1 MTQLSFLI
9 GFHYAKVTQNLL
21 TRHHGG
27 DNTMN
32 TKNITDFYKEEV
44 PSYASY
50 DLIRKCSSY
59 IDGFKNAHRKIIWT
73 MLENFGNPNTR
84 TKTSQMSAT
93 VSLKSMYLHGE
104 TNLDGSLCTLAQ
116 SFVGANNY
124 PLITGHGNFG
134 TRFSPDPAA
143 SRYTFVS
150 ISPLVSKLYDKD
162 RPLCKG
168 QMFEGNEIEPAY
180 YVPVFPTLF
189 LNGSDGISTGYS
201 QKIYPRNPKEILKY
215 IRAILNK
222 ADKVP
227 HIENALPW
235 FKGFLGET
243 KLVKEKDADG
253 KTTTKILNYGVIE
266 KVNSNTLH
274 ITEIPITTTYASYVK
289 FLDGLVEKGNIED
302 YDDLSDPKADKFEFT
317 IKVKRVFFDSHED
330 MDSWVKTFNLAK
342 PLNEQLNC
350 IDENNRI
357 REFKDIK
364 EILDAFI
371 KIRLDFY
378 KKRKN
383 YLLQKYMEEIQL
395 DVSKYVWCKGV
406 IDETIHIKNKK
417 KDDIVKQLEK
427 TPKVVQNYGSYNY
440 LLNMPMSSI
449 TKEKMAE
456 LTEKIKNLKELI
468 KVTQKESIEQMWLA
482 DLDEIEK
489 EF

>member
-1 MTQLSFLI
+1 
-9 GFHYAKVTQNLL
+9 
-21 TRHHGG
+21 
-27 DNTMN
+27 MN
-32 TKNITDFYKEEV
+32 TKTVTEFYKEEV

-134 TRFSPDPAA
+134 TRFSPEPAA

-168 QMFEGNEIEPAY
+168 QEFEGNTIEPAY

-189 LNGSDGISTGYS
+189 LNGSDGISTGYK
-201 QKIYPRNPKEILKY
+201 QTIFPRNPKEIVKY
-215 IRAILNK
+215 IVAVLNK
-222 ADKVP
+222 SERIP

-253 KTTTKILNYGVIE
+253 KVTAKVMNFGVVE

-274 ITEIPITTTYASYVK
+274 ISEIPITYTYASYIKV
-289 FLDGLVEKGNIED
+289 LDGLVEKGTIED
-302 YDDLSDPKADKFEFT
+302 YEDLSDPKTDKFEFT
-317 IKVKRVFFDSHED
+317 IKVKRVFFEKNKDI
-330 MDSWVKTFNLAK
+330 DSWIKVFNLAK

-350 IDENNRI
+350 IDEANRI
-357 REFKDIK
+357 HEFSNIK

-371 KIRLDFY
+371 EIRLQYY
-378 KKRKN
+378 KLRKD
-383 YLLQKYMEEIQL
+383 YLLNKYMEEIQL
-395 DVSKYVWCKGV
+395 DVSKYIWCKGV

-427 TPKVVQNYGSYNY
+427 NDKIIQKDGSYNY

-449 TKEKMAE
+449 TKEKMVE

-468 KVTQKESIEQMWLA
+468 KTTQKQTIEQMWLS
-482 DLDEIEK
+482 DLDEIGK

>member
-1 MTQLSFLI
+1 MTEKSI
-9 GFHYAKVTQNLL
+9 S
-21 TRHHGG
+21 
-27 DNTMN
+27 
-32 TKNITDFYKEEV
+32 DFYKEEV

-124 PLITGHGNFG
+124 PLVTGHGNFG
-134 TRFSPDPAA
+134 TRFSPEPAA

-168 QMFEGNEIEPAY
+168 QLFEGSMIEPAY

-189 LNGSDGISTGYS
+189 LNGSDGISTGYK
-201 QKIYPRNPKEILKY
+201 QTIYPRNPKEILKY
-215 IRAILNK
+215 IRSVLK
-222 ADKVP
+222 KSDKIP

-243 KLVKEKDADG
+243 KLIKEKDANG
-253 KTTTKILNYGVIE
+253 NVSEKVMNYGVIE

-274 ITEIPITTTYASYVK
+274 ISEIPITYTYASYIKV
-289 FLDGLVEKGNIED
+289 LDGLVEKGVIED
-302 YDDLSDPKADKFEFT
+302 YEDLSDPKTDKFEFT
-317 IKVKRVFFDSHED
+317 IKVKRVFFEGNQDSQ
-330 MDSWVKTFNLAK
+330 SWIKVFALVK

-357 REFKDIK
+357 REFNNIR
-364 EILDAFI
+364 EIIDAFM
-371 KIRLDFY
+371 KIRLEFY
-378 KKRKN
+378 AKRKE
-383 YLLQKYMEEIQL
+383 YLLKMYFDEIML
-395 DVSKYVWCKGV
+395 DASKYTWCKGI
-406 IDETIHIKNKK
+406 IDESIVIKNKK
-417 KDDIVKQLEK
+417 KDDIVKQLDKIDKIIEK
-427 TPKVVQNYGSYNY
+427 DGSYNY

-449 TKEKMAE
+449 TKEKMTE
-456 LTEKIKNLKELI
+456 LTEKIKALKDKIKEL
-468 KVTQKESIEQMWLA
+468 QKKTIEEMWLA

>member
-1 MTQLSFLI
+1 MTNRE
-9 GFHYAKVTQNLL
+9 KTVTE
-21 TRHHGG
+21 
-27 DNTMN
+27 
-32 TKNITDFYKEEV
+32 FYKEEV

-84 TKTSQMSAT
+84 TKTSQMSAN

-104 TNLDGSLCTLAQ
+104 ANLDGSLCTLAQ

-124 PLITGHGNFG
+124 PLVTGHGNFG

-143 SRYTFVS
+143 SRYTYVS
-150 ISPLVSKLYDKD
+150 ISPLVSKLYDLD
-162 RPLCKG
+162 RPLCKS
-168 QMFEGNEIEPAY
+168 QEFEGSEIEPAY

-189 LNGSDGISTGYS
+189 LNGSDGISTGYK
-201 QKIYPRNPKEILKY
+201 QTLFPRNPKEILKY
-215 IRAILNK
+215 IRAVLNK
-222 ADKVP
+222 ADKIP
-227 HIENALPW
+227 HIEKALPW

-243 KLVKEKDADG
+243 KLIKEKDANG
-253 KTTTKILNYGVIE
+253 NVSEKVMNYGVVE

-274 ITEIPITTTYASYVK
+274 IKEIPITYTYASYIKV
-289 FLDGLVEKGNIED
+289 LDGLVEKGTIED
-302 YDDLSDPKADKFEFT
+302 YEDLSDPKTDKFEFT
-317 IKVKRVFFDSHED
+317 IKVKRVFFDVNQD
-330 MDSWVKTFNLAK
+330 PQSWVKVFALAK

-357 REFKDIK
+357 KEFNNIREIV
-364 EILDAFI
+364 DAFM
-371 KIRLDFY
+371 KIRLEFY
-378 KKRKN
+378 AKRKE
-383 YLLQKYMEEIQL
+383 YLLKKYLEEITF
-395 DVSKYVWCKGV
+395 DVSKYTWCKGI
-406 IDETIHIKNKK
+406 IDETIVIKNKK

-427 TPKVVQNYGSYNY
+427 IDKIVQKDGSYNY

-456 LTEKIKNLKELI
+456 LTDKIKALKEQI
-468 KVTQKESIEQMWLA
+468 KELHKKTIEEMWLN

>member
-1 MTQLSFLI
+1 
-9 GFHYAKVTQNLL
+9 
-21 TRHHGG
+21 
-27 DNTMN
+27 MN
-32 TKNITDFYKEEV
+32 EKNITDFYKEEV

-73 MLENFGNPNTR
+73 MLENCGNPNTR

-124 PLITGHGNFG
+124 PLVTGHGNFG
-134 TRFSPDPAA
+134 TRFSPEPAA

-168 QMFEGNEIEPAY
+168 QEFEGNLIEPAY

-189 LNGSDGISTGYS
+189 LNGSDGISTGYK
-201 QKIYPRNPKEILKY
+201 QTIFPRNPKEIVKY
-215 IRAILNK
+215 IVAVLNK
-222 ADKVP
+222 ADRIP

-253 KTTTKILNYGVIE
+253 KVTAKVMNYGVIE

-274 ITEIPITTTYASYVK
+274 ISEIPITYTYAAYIKV
-289 FLDGLVEKGNIED
+289 LDNLVEKGTIED
-302 YDDLSDPKADKFEFT
+302 YEDLSDPKTDRFEFT
-317 IKVKRVFFDSHED
+317 IKVKRVFFDSNTDNE
-330 MDSWVKTFNLAK
+330 SWIRVFSLAK

-357 REFKDIK
+357 REFNDIR

-371 KIRLDFY
+371 KIRLEYY
-378 KKRKN
+378 KKRKD
-383 YLLQKYMEEIQL
+383 YLLRKYMEEIQL
-395 DVSKYVWCKGV
+395 DVSKYIWCKGV

-427 TPKVVQNYGSYNY
+427 TDKIVQKDGSFNY

-456 LTEKIKNLKELI
+456 LVEKIKNLKELI
-468 KVTQKESIEQMWLA
+468 KETQKQTIEEMWLA
-482 DLDEIEK
+482 DLNEIEK

>member
-1 MTQLSFLI
+1 
-9 GFHYAKVTQNLL
+9 
-21 TRHHGG
+21 
-27 DNTMN
+27 MN

-73 MLENFGNPNTR
+73 MLENFSNPNTR

-104 TNLDGSLCTLAQ
+104 TNLDGSICTMAQ

-150 ISPLVSKLYDKD
+150 ISPLVSKLYSKDK
-162 RPLCKG
+162 PLCKS
-168 QMFEGNEIEPAY
+168 QVFEGANIEPAF

-189 LNGSDGISTGYS
+189 LNGSDGISTGYA
-201 QKIYPRNPKEILKY
+201 QKIYPRNPKDILKY
-215 IRAILNK
+215 IRAMLTN

-227 HIENALPW
+227 HVENALPW
-235 FKGFLGET
+235 FKGFAGET
-243 KLVKEKDADG
+243 KLVKERDADG
-253 KTTTKILNYGVIE
+253 KVTTKVMNYGVVE

-274 ITEIPITTTYASYVK
+274 ITEIPITYTYASYVK
-289 FLDGLVEKGNIED
+289 VLDGLVEKGTIED
-302 YDDLSDPKADKFEFT
+302 YEDLSDPKTDRFEFT
-317 IKVKRVFFDSHED
+317 IKVKRVFFEGKNDVE
-330 MDSWVKTFNLAK
+330 SWIKVFGLAK

-357 REFKDIK
+357 KEFKDIR

-378 KKRKN
+378 GKRKT
-383 YLLQKYMEEIQL
+383 YLLNKYMEEIQL
-395 DVSKYVWCKGV
+395 DVSRYVWCKGV

-417 KDDIVKQLEK
+417 REDIEKQLDK
-427 TPKVVQNYGSYNY
+427 TDKIVQKDGSYNY

-456 LTEKIKNLKELI
+456 LTEKIKSLKELI
-468 KVTQKESIEQMWLA
+468 KETQKQTIEEMWLS

>member
-1 MTQLSFLI
+1 M
-9 GFHYAKVTQNLL
+9 H
-21 TRHHGG
+21 
-27 DNTMN
+27 MN

-222 ADKVP
+222 SDKVP

-317 IKVKRVFFDSHED
+317 IKVKRVFFDSHKD

-378 KKRKN
+378 RKRKN
-383 YLLQKYMEEIQL
+383 YLLNKYMEDIQL
-395 DVSKYVWCKGV
+395 DVSRYVWCKGV

-468 KVTQKESIEQMWLA
+468 KTIQKESIEQMWLA

>member
-1 MTQLSFLI
+1 
-9 GFHYAKVTQNLL
+9 
-21 TRHHGG
+21 
-27 DNTMN
+27 MN
-32 TKNITDFYKEEV
+32 EKNITDFYKEEV

-104 TNLDGSLCTLAQ
+104 TNLDGAICTLAQ
-116 SFVGANNY
+116 SFVGGNNY
-124 PLITGHGNFG
+124 PLIVGHGNFG
-134 TRFSPDPAA
+134 TRYSPDPAA

-317 IKVKRVFFDSHED
+317 IKVKRVFFDSHKD
-330 MDSWVKTFNLAK
+330 MDSWIKAFNLAK

-357 REFKDIK
+357 KEFNNIR

-378 KKRKN
+378 QKRKN
-383 YLLQKYMEEIQL
+383 YLLQKYMDEIQL

-427 TPKVVQNYGSYNY
+427 IDKIVQKDGSYNY

-468 KVTQKESIEQMWLA
+468 KVTQKESIEDMWLA

>member
-1 MTQLSFLI
+1 MTEKSI
-9 GFHYAKVTQNLL
+9 S
-21 TRHHGG
+21 
-27 DNTMN
+27 
-32 TKNITDFYKEEV
+32 DFYKEEV

-124 PLITGHGNFG
+124 PLVTGHGNFG
-134 TRFSPDPAA
+134 TRFSPEPAA

-168 QMFEGNEIEPAY
+168 QLFEGSMIEPAY

-189 LNGSDGISTGYS
+189 LNGSDGISTGYK
-201 QKIYPRNPKEILKY
+201 QTIYPRNPKEILKY

-222 ADKVP
+222 SDKIP
-227 HIENALPW
+227 HIENAMPW

-243 KLVKEKDADG
+243 KLIKEKDANG
-253 KTTTKILNYGVIE
+253 NVSEKVMNYGVVE

-274 ITEIPITTTYASYVK
+274 ISEIPITYTYASYIKV
-289 FLDGLVEKGNIED
+289 LDGLVEKGTIED
-302 YDDLSDPKADKFEFT
+302 YEDLSDPKTDKFEFT
-317 IKVKRVFFDSHED
+317 IKVKRVFFEGNQDSQ
-330 MDSWVKTFNLAK
+330 SWIKVFALAK

-350 IDENNRI
+350 VDENNRI
-357 REFKDIK
+357 REFNNIR
-364 EILDAFI
+364 EIIDAFM
-371 KIRLDFY
+371 KIRLEFY
-378 KKRKN
+378 AKRKE
-383 YLLQKYMEEIQL
+383 YLLKMYFDEIML
-395 DVSKYVWCKGV
+395 DVSKYTWCKGI
-406 IDETIHIKNKK
+406 IDESIVIKNKK
-417 KDDIVKQLEK
+417 RDDIVKHLDKIDKIIEK
-427 TPKVVQNYGSYNY
+427 DGSYNY

-449 TKEKMAE
+449 TKEKMTE
-456 LTEKIKNLKELI
+456 LTEKIKALKDKIKEL
-468 KVTQKESIEQMWLA
+468 QKETIEEMWLN